1 MRHLYLQLLLGL
13 LLCCCSLSSSAQLVS
28 IAQPK
33 VEQKKELSE
42 IKIFP
47 NPATD
52 RFKISL
58 PSTSVKYITINNIIG
73 KQIRKVYASS
83 DKYYNVED
91 LKKGVYIIRIFDT
104 NEELVKALR
113 LSKA

>member
-1 MRHLYLQLLLGL
+1 M
-13 LLCCCSLSSSAQLVS
+13 S

-33 VEQKKELSE
+33 VKQQKELSE

-58 PSTSVKYITINNIIG
+58 PSTSIKYITINNIIG
-73 KQIRKVYASS
+73 KQISKVYASPN
-83 DKYYNVED
+83 KFYNVED
-91 LKKGVYIIRIFDT
+91 LKKGVYIIRIFDN

>member
-1 MRHLYLQLLLGL
+1 MKKTYLQLLFGF
-13 LLCCCSLSSSAQLVS
+13 LLCCCSLGSFAQVVS

-47 NPATD
+47 NPASD
-52 RFKISL
+52 QFKISL
-58 PSTSVKYITINNIIG
+58 PSTSVKYITINSILG
-73 KQIRKVYASS
+73 KQIRKVYASP

-91 LKKGVYIIRIFDT
+91 LKKGAYIIRVFDK

-113 LSKA
+113 LIKA